1 MKHASFIALFFLC
14 SFILF
19 LSCGGKNQNNL
30 IAEQDLIVQKGA
42 GKFKYK
48 SEDSAEAQQ
57 GWKIAGEC
65 PTAYN
70 NFNEIPSF
78 RIKARQEGEVDSL
91 DHFFYKDTTGVLGA
105 DGTRYKQRF
114 VYYVNSRS
122 DHHERFPAFGMFKAS
137 IKDGKIKFNY
147 IITKANEGNMMV
159 NMQYFDDIKNTM
171 SESNKFKA
179 AAMLGVTFEP
189 GSEIHDN
196 TSKVVYNAKL
206 KATKAKMVN

>member
-1 MKHASFIALFFLC
+1 MKHVSFIALFFVC

-19 LSCGGKNQNNL
+19 LSCSGDKSNNL
-30 IAEQDLIVQKGA
+30 VAEQDLTVQKAA

-48 SEDSAEAQQ
+48 SEDSTEAQQ

-65 PTAYN
+65 STAYN

-91 DHFFYKDTTGVLGA
+91 DHFFSKDANAVLGS

-114 VYYVNSRS
+114 VYCVNSRVDS
-122 DHHERFPAFGMFKAS
+122 QERFPAYGMFKAS
-137 IKDGKIKFNY
+137 IKDGKIQFKY
-147 IITKANEGNMMV
+147 SITKANEGNMMV

-206 KATKAKMVN
+206 KATKAKIVY

>member
-1 MKHASFIALFFLC
+1 MKLISFFALGSLCAFIIFLAC
-14 SFILF
+14 ELPDKDK
-19 LSCGGKNQNNL
+19 LT
-30 IAEQDLIVQKGA
+30 ATQDLVVQKA
-42 GKFKYK
+42 SGKFNYK
-48 SEDSAEAQQ
+48 SENSSDAQQ

-70 NFNEIPSF
+70 NFNAIPSF

-91 DHFFYKDTTGVLGA
+91 DHFFYKDATGILGS

-114 VYYVNSRS
+114 LYYVNSRS
-122 DHHERFPAFGMFKAS
+122 DHHDRFPAYGMFKAS
-137 IKDGKIKFNY
+137 IKDGKIKFQY
-147 IITKANEGNMMV
+147 SITKANEGNMMV

-206 KATKAKMVN
+206 KATKAKIVY